1 MREGDVAA
9 TNDIRPQ
16 CRSGPASPPGFHPC
30 GGRIRAF
37 ALPGLAAFAGP
48 LVRKRTVA
56 LLGFAALLAVSLQA
70 HAQPAVTL
78 VSNTGQTTTSG
89 SNSFQSQPFT
99 TGGNSLGYTLTSVEL
114 EITAFVNNDT
124 IIRIVPSASSGE
136 PDLSDSTKFIA
147 LTSPSLTAGVLN
159 TFTAPADATLAA
171 NTTYHAYLTGT
182 GTNAPDHIGRTTS
195 NAEDSGGAVGWSIG
209 NTRYW
214 KSVAAGAWNTST
226 SALSRIK
233 INGYA
238 SAAPATVVPETWS
251 LKPSGLS
258 DGDQFRL
265 LFLSSTKRDG
275 SATDIATYN
284 TFVQTRAAA
293 GHTDIQAYSDGFT
306 VVGCT
311 EDVDARDNTGTTGAG
326 VPIHW
331 LNGNKVA
338 DDYADFYDEDWDEE
352 ANDKNELGNNG
363 PNTNNS
369 GNYPLT
375 GCDHDGTEDFSPGGT
390 SLALGTDDVTGGR
403 PNSSTSGH
411 SPLSGAIL
419 DPTTNRPMY
428 GLSAVFEVGTASS
441 TDATLSALVVNDG
454 TNDLTLDPSFASS
467 THVYTAAVG
476 NATTTVTLTV
486 TVNHTG
492 ASVTGVTLGGTAVSD
507 DEFIDGIT
515 ISSLVEGDNVIVV
528 TVTAEDAS
536 TQDYTVTVSRAR
548 RTTTTPTLPAEVEVA
563 NDWSLIPSGLVAGD
577 KFRLLFLSS
586 TKTDGTSYDIADYN
600 TFVQGRAAA
609 GHTDIRAYS
618 DGFRAVGCT
627 PDSDA
632 RDNTGTTG
640 TGVVIH
646 WLDGAKV
653 ADDNADFYNENWDN
667 EANDKNELGNNG
679 PNTSQSANYPLTGC
693 KHIGT
698 EAFSG
703 STSEALG
710 APGGSVRV
718 GRPNSSGSGHGP
730 IGSNQ
735 TTADTSN
742 RPMYGLSQV
751 FEVAAAVVTNTD
763 PVFMDGA
770 STSRDFDETIGNAA
784 VATASNI
791 GTAVTATDTDLR
803 RRAWPFPNL
812 PRLIGPRVDTLTYS
826 IAGADAGK
834 FGLITTN
841 GQIRTKV
848 GEKYDHEADSSYS
861 VTLTVTDGNGG
872 TDSIAVTL
880 NVEDRDEPPLA
891 PNAPTVTAT
900 SGSATSLDVSW
911 MVPTNTGRPTISN
924 YDLQYQKTTE
934 STWTNGPQ
942 NATSTSAAIGSLDAG
957 TAYRVQVRATNPEG
971 DGPWSGSGS
980 GTTGTAVTPG
990 VTVSESSLTVTEE
1003 DSTGDSYTV
1012 VLDSQPT
1019 ANVVVTV
1026 AGHSGTDVTPAP
1038 TPMTFTTVNWE
1049 TAQEVTVTAD
1059 DDADTT
1065 DDTVTL
1071 THSAAST
1078 DSDYGGIAI
1087 AEVAVTVEDN
1097 DTAQVTG
1104 VSAVPEGTM
1113 LLTVRWTRVSNA
1125 TGYQIQWKSGGQN
1138 YSSSR
1143 QAPVSSGS
1151 DTDRSLIGLANGTE
1165 YTIRMR
1171 AVRSGA
1177 NNGPWSDDAM
1187 GTPRAP
1193 GVTVSESSL
1202 TVTEEDA
1209 AGDSYTVVLKTR
1221 PTASVTVT
1229 VAGHAGTEV
1238 LPSPATLTF
1247 TRGNW
1252 ETAQTVNVTANN
1264 DADTTDD
1271 TVTLTHSAASTDSDY
1286 DGIAIAEVAV
1296 TVEDND
1302 TAQVTGVT
1310 VDSGNAQLVVGW
1322 DAVGNAT
1329 GYRVQWKSGGQ
1340 SYNTSRQAII
1350 ASGSTTSHT
1359 ISSLANGTEYTM
1371 RVKAVRTGA
1380 SDGPWSDDATG
1391 TPEVPTAPGVTL
1403 SKTALTVTEED
1414 ATGDS
1419 YTVVLDTLPTANVVV
1434 TVAGHAGTGV
1444 TLDTTTLTFTTV
1456 NWETAQEVTVT
1467 AGNDA
1472 DTAGETVTLTHSAAS
1487 TDSDY
1492 GGIAIAEVAVTVEDN
1507 DTAQVTG
1514 VTVDS
1519 GNAQLVVGWDAVGNA
1534 TGYRV
1539 QWKSGG
1545 QGYNNSRQATIASG
1559 STTSHTIPSLANGTE
1574 YTMRVRAVR
1583 TGANEGPWSDNA
1595 TGTPEVP
1602 TAPGVTLSKTSL
1614 TVTEEDATGDSYT
1627 VVLDT
1632 LPTANV
1638 VVTVAGHA
1646 GTDVTPAPTPLTF
1659 TTVNWETAQEVTV
1672 TAADDADTTDDT
1684 VTLTHSAA
1692 STDSDYGGIA
1702 IDEVAV
1708 TVEDND
1714 TAQVTGVRVDS
1725 GNAQLVVG
1733 WEAVGNAT
1741 GYRVQWKSGGQGY
1754 NNSRQATIASGSTTS
1769 HTISSLANGTEYTLR
1784 VRAVRTGANEGPWS
1798 DNATGTP
1805 EVPVAPGVT
1814 LSKTALTVIEED
1826 ATGDSY
1832 TVVLDTLP
1840 TAGVVVTV
1848 AGHAGTDVTAT
1859 STPLTFT
1866 TVNWET
1872 AQTVTV
1878 TAGNDADTADET
1890 VTLTHSAASTDSDYG
1905 GIAIADVTVTVEDND
1920 TSTATSTATS
1930 TPTISGPAQVGMTL
1944 TAGTDDIMDADGL
1957 TSVSYA
1963 YRWRKAGSDIDNATS
1978 SAYTLTPSDY
1988 GEKIRVRVDFTDDA
2002 GNPESLLSDE
2012 TPPVAPAAAACPTD
2026 DATVWC
2032 ATLTVG
2038 HRLEEALPGD
2048 FYVESA
2054 GFEAR
2059 SGRDPYGSVAPATFS
2074 HLGVDYTV
2082 SSLIGSGNDD
2092 AAFATTPNLPVDGAG
2107 LTLHVQTYGGE
2118 IDVALSGTFVEAPG
2132 VWYLENMSLTNPT
2145 DALSVVPLI
2154 RGQQVR
2160 YGRVLEPTDL
2170 DTEVTVR
2177 LSYANRPATSTP
2189 TITGTA
2195 QVGATLTADPSG
2207 ITDADGL
2214 SGASYTYRW
2223 IRVDGGTETAISGAT
2238 SETYVPVAADVGKQV
2253 KVEVTFTDDG
2263 SNEETL
2269 ASVAY
2274 PSGGT
2279 ITAVVGSVSVK
2290 FASSTYSATEGG
2302 SVTVMVQL
2310 SDTPASPVTIL
2321 LTRRN
2326 LGGATNADYSGF
2338 PTAGLT
2344 FGTSDTSQTFTLLA
2358 TDDSVDDDDESVEIG
2373 FGTLPSGVVEGSPAT
2388 ATVSLV
2394 DNDAAPPT
2402 VRFGAPSYTATE
2414 GGAAA
2419 TVTVELSEAVG
2430 SSTII
2435 PLTPTNRDGATNAD
2449 YTGVPPN
2456 VTFGASQT
2464 STTFRVT
2471 AVDDSDNDRGESVRI
2486 GFGTLPPGVAAGSP
2500 ATATVALEDNDAW
2513 QPPTV
2518 SFGAATYTAT
2528 EGGGAVT
2535 VTVEVDRAE
2544 VPFTLPLTR
2553 DGQGGATSSDY
2564 SGVPTSVVF
2573 AESDTVKS
2581 FTVTAV
2587 DDEVDD
2593 DGESVVIGFGSPLPS
2608 GLSLRIGSPSEA
2620 TVELVDNDVPSA
2632 SGALR
2637 LAQGGGVYGGSYG
2650 RLQVYHDGQWGLVC
2664 EGSFGREEAQVAC
2677 RQLGFADG
2685 EEGFGGAGS
2694 GGLPFWLKGVQCQ
2707 GTESRLVNCL
2717 HRGLQEHSCGSFDIA
2732 GVECSRTPL
2741 SVMDARVSGA
2751 LLTLVYDAALD
2762 GGSVPSGGDFVV
2774 LAGPPGSGS
2783 AVPVTAVTVA
2793 GDTVALTLARGVLP
2807 HEAVRLSYLVAPMH
2821 PVQDASGVPAAPLA
2835 DTVVRNETPPLF
2847 MDAADA
2853 VVSLAEIGVLA
2864 AHRPSVDLSPWLA
2877 DAGAS
2882 APLGRLDLSSREV
2895 ADLSALAGLT
2905 ALRVLNL
2912 ADNAVAD
2919 LAPLSGL
2926 SGLRVLDLSSNA
2938 VSDLGPLAGLT
2949 GLERLDLS
2957 GNRIVDVSALSGL
2970 TGLEVVLL
2978 DGNRVA
2984 DVLPLWSL
2992 QGLVHLGLS
3001 DNRIAEVGLL
3011 AELGSLKRLDLGGN
3025 RVSDVT
3031 PLGDLSQLVWLRL
3044 PGNPVSDT
3052 APLGRLTLL
3061 RWLWLDDGGAALAPN
3076 GDGRAAALWIERL
3089 SPEASR

>member
-1 MREGDVAA
+1 MREAQVAA
-9 TNDIRPQ
+9 SNDIRRQ
-16 CRSGPASPPGFHPC
+16 CGSGPESGPAFGSRV
-30 GGRIRAF
+30 GRIRAF
-37 ALPGLAAFAGP
+37 ALPGLAAVADRLRQVPRRGSTSAAGP
-48 LVRKRTVA
+48 ARLLDNGSTPVSRRQPEPLLPGAGETPQPDRNRARRPARARRVGGA
-56 LLGFAALLAVSLQA
+56 LLPALAAIIAVSLSVQG
-70 HAQPAVTL
+70 HAQTSVPHDWGLKPGGLGTGDEFRLLFVSSTLRNGTSSTIGDYDTHVQTAAANGHADIQGYSALFKAVGCTSTTNARDHTGTRYTATDTGVVIRWLGGAKVADDYEDFYDGDWDSSLPRSQTGASISTTL
-78 VSNTGQTTTSG
+78 ANGVITGCNDNGTKSGSELGDTGNVTQSDPSNNTGLAGNTTSPN
-89 SNSFQSQPFT
+89 NSRKVY
-99 TGGNSLGYTLTSVEL
+99 G
-114 EITAFVNNDT
+114 
-124 IIRIVPSASSGE
+124 
-136 PDLSDSTKFIA
+136 LSPVF
-147 LTSPSLTAGVLN
+147 
-159 TFTAPADATLAA
+159 
-171 NTTYHAYLTGT
+171 
-182 GTNAPDHIGRTTS
+182 R
-195 NAEDSGGAVGWSIG
+195 
-209 NTRYW
+209 
-214 KSVAAGAWNTST
+214 VAA
-226 SALSRIK
+226 
-233 INGYA
+233 
-238 SAAPATVVPETWS
+238 PPPDPTVVPETWS

-258 DGDQFRL
+258 LGDEFRL

-275 SATDIATYN
+275 SSTDIATYN

-311 EDVDARDNTGTTGAG
+311 EDVDARDNTYTIGTG

-352 ANDKNELGNNG
+352 GHNQNKNELGENG

-390 SLALGTDDVTGGR
+390 ALALGTDDVTGGR

-454 TNDLTLDPSFASS
+454 TNDLTLTPTFASS
-467 THVYTAAVG
+467 TDMYTAAVG

-486 TVNHTG
+486 TVNDAG
-492 ASVTGVTLGGTAVSD
+492 ARVTGVTLGGTAVSD

-515 ISSLVEGDNVIVV
+515 IPSLVEGDNVIVV

-618 DGFRAVGCT
+618 GGFRSVGCT
-627 PDSDA
+627 ADSDA

-646 WLDGAKV
+646 WLDGTKV

-735 TTADTSN
+735 TTADTNN

-803 RRAWPFPNL
+803 RGAWPFPNL
-812 PRLIGPRVDTLTYS
+812 PPLIGPRVDTLTYS

-1026 AGHSGTDVTPAP
+1026 AGHAGTEVTPAP
-1038 TPMTFTTVNWE
+1038 TLTFTTVNWE
-1049 TAQEVTVTAD
+1049 TAQEVTVTAGT
-1059 DDADTT
+1059 DADTT

-1104 VSAVPEGTM
+1104 VRAVPEGTM

-1247 TRGNW
+1247 TRANW

-1380 SDGPWSDDATG
+1380 SDGPWSEDATG

-1467 AGNDA
+1467 ASDDA

-1492 GGIAIAEVAVTVEDN
+1492 GGIAIANVTVTVEDN
-1507 DTAQVTG
+1507 DTAQVMG

-1672 TAADDADTTDDT
+1672 TAADDADATDDT

-1702 IDEVAV
+1702 IADVTV

-1714 TAQVTGVRVDS
+1714 TAQVTGVTVDS

-1733 WEAVGNAT
+1733 WDAVGNAT

-1754 NNSRQATIASGSTTS
+1754 NNSRQATIASGSTRN

-1848 AGHAGTDVTAT
+1848 AGHSGTDVTAT

-1963 YRWRKAGSDIDNATS
+1963 YRWRKAGSDIDTATS

-2012 TPPVAPAAAACPTD
+2012 TLPVAPAAATCPTD

-2082 SSLIGSGNDD
+2082 TSVFGSGNDD

-2223 IRVDGGTETAISGAT
+2223 IRVDGGTETPISGAT
-2238 SETYVPVAADVGKQV
+2238 SDTYVPVAADVGRQV
-2253 KVEVTFTDDG
+2253 KVEVTFADDG
-2263 SNEETL
+2263 DNTETL
-2269 ASVAY
+2269 ESDPY

-2279 ITAVVGSVSVK
+2279 IIAAVVGSVSVK

-2302 SVTVMVQL
+2302 SVTVRVQL
-2310 SDTPASPVTIL
+2310 SDTPASPVTIP
-2321 LTRRN
+2321 LTRTN

-2338 PTAGLT
+2338 PPAGLT

-2414 GGAAA
+2414 GGADA

-2430 SSTII
+2430 SSTTI
-2435 PLTPTNRDGATNAD
+2435 PLTPTNRGGATDAD
-2449 YTGVPPN
+2449 YTGVPLN
-2456 VTFGASQT
+2456 VTFGAAQT
-2464 STTFRVT
+2464 STTFTVT

-2486 GFGTLPPGVAAGSP
+2486 GFGTAAAGCGSRQSRDRDRGAGGQRRL
-2500 ATATVALEDNDAW
+2500 ATADGVVRVVDVHGDGGRRRGDGDGRGGPGGSAVHVAPDARRAGRRDERRLLGRAV
-2513 QPPTV
+2513 QRRVPRI
-2518 SFGAATYTAT
+2518 GYG
-2528 EGGGAVT
+2528 EELHGDGGG
-2535 VTVEVDRAE
+2535 R
-2544 VPFTLPLTR
+2544 
-2553 DGQGGATSSDY
+2553 QGGRRRRERGHRLRRPAAGWSEPEDRQSVRGDGATRRQRRAVGVGRAAPGGRRRIVRSAAGVPRRPVG
-2564 SGVPTSVVF
+2564 SGVRR
-2573 AESDTVKS
+2573 D
-2581 FTVTAV
+2581 
-2587 DDEVDD
+2587 
-2593 DGESVVIGFGSPLPS
+2593 
-2608 GLSLRIGSPSEA
+2608 LRP
-2620 TVELVDNDVPSA
+2620 
-2632 SGALR
+2632 R
-2637 LAQGGGVYGGSYG
+2637 
-2650 RLQVYHDGQWGLVC
+2650 
-2664 EGSFGREEAQVAC
+2664 
-2677 RQLGFADG
+2677 
-2685 EEGFGGAGS
+2685 GGAG
-2694 GGLPFWLKGVQCQ
+2694 
-2707 GTESRLVNCL
+2707 
-2717 HRGLQEHSCGSFDIA
+2717 
-2732 GVECSRTPL
+2732 
-2741 SVMDARVSGA
+2741 
-2751 LLTLVYDAALD
+2751 
-2762 GGSVPSGGDFVV
+2762 
-2774 LAGPPGSGS
+2774 
-2783 AVPVTAVTVA
+2783 
-2793 GDTVALTLARGVLP
+2793 
-2807 HEAVRLSYLVAPMH
+2807 
-2821 PVQDASGVPAAPLA
+2821 GVPAARLRGRRGGLRRRRLGRSAVLA
-2835 DTVVRNETPPLF
+2835 ERRAVRRHRVAAGGLRASGSAGALLRVVRHRRRGVLG
-2847 MDAADA
+2847 DAA
-2853 VVSLAEIGVLA
+2853 V
-2864 AHRPSVDLSPWLA
+2864 
-2877 DAGAS
+2877 
-2882 APLGRLDLSSREV
+2882 
-2895 ADLSALAGLT
+2895 
-2905 ALRVLNL
+2905 
-2912 ADNAVAD
+2912 
-2919 LAPLSGL
+2919 
-2926 SGLRVLDLSSNA
+2926 
-2938 VSDLGPLAGLT
+2938 
-2949 GLERLDLS
+2949 
-2957 GNRIVDVSALSGL
+2957 
-2970 TGLEVVLL
+2970 
-2978 DGNRVA
+2978 
-2984 DVLPLWSL
+2984 
-2992 QGLVHLGLS
+2992 
-3001 DNRIAEVGLL
+3001 
-3011 AELGSLKRLDLGGN
+3011 
-3025 RVSDVT
+3025 
-3031 PLGDLSQLVWLRL
+3031 
-3044 PGNPVSDT
+3044 
-3052 APLGRLTLL
+3052 
-3061 RWLWLDDGGAALAPN
+3061 
-3076 GDGRAAALWIERL
+3076 GDGRACLGRAADARLRCRAGRRLGAVGRRLRGARRSAGECGGGAGDGGDGGRRHGRAGAGAPGAAARDGAPELPGGAHAPGAGRLGRARGTACGHGRAQRDAAAVHGRGRCSRFIGRNRRAGGAPAFGGPVAVAGRRGRLGAARAAGPVVAGGRGPLGAGGTDGAAGAEPRGQRGRGRRPAVGADGPACAGPVVERDRGPGSACRTDGPRTPGPL
-3089 SPEASR
+3089 GQPYRGRLGAVGTDGPGGAAAGRQPHRRRAAAVVASGAGAPGAVGQPD

>member
-1 MREGDVAA
+1 M
-9 TNDIRPQ
+9 
-16 CRSGPASPPGFHPC
+16 
-30 GGRIRAF
+30 
-37 ALPGLAAFAGP
+37 
-48 LVRKRTVA
+48 
-56 LLGFAALLAVSLQA
+56 
-70 HAQPAVTL
+70 
-78 VSNTGQTTTSG
+78 
-89 SNSFQSQPFT
+89 
-99 TGGNSLGYTLTSVEL
+99 
-114 EITAFVNNDT
+114 
-124 IIRIVPSASSGE
+124 
-136 PDLSDSTKFIA
+136 
-147 LTSPSLTAGVLN
+147 
-159 TFTAPADATLAA
+159 
-171 NTTYHAYLTGT
+171 
-182 GTNAPDHIGRTTS
+182 
-195 NAEDSGGAVGWSIG
+195 
-209 NTRYW
+209 
-214 KSVAAGAWNTST
+214 
-226 SALSRIK
+226 
-233 INGYA
+233 
-238 SAAPATVVPETWS
+238 VPETWS

-258 DGDQFRL
+258 LGDEFRL
-265 LFLSSTKRDG
+265 LFLSSTKRNG

-306 VVGCT
+306 AVGCT
-311 EDVDARDNTGTTGAG
+311 EDVDARDNTYTIGTG

-352 ANDKNELGNNG
+352 GHNQNKNELGENG

-618 DGFRAVGCT
+618 GGFRAVGCT
-627 PDSDA
+627 ADSDA

-646 WLDGAKV
+646 WLDGVKV

-803 RRAWPFPNL
+803 RGAWPFPNL

-880 NVEDRDEPPLA
+880 NVEDQDEPPLA

-1038 TPMTFTTVNWE
+1038 TPLTFTTVNWE
-1049 TAQEVTVTAD
+1049 TAQEVTVTAGND
-1059 DDADTT
+1059 TNTADE
-1065 DDTVTL
+1065 TVTL

-1087 AEVAVTVEDN
+1087 DEVAVTVEDN

-1104 VSAVPEGTM
+1104 VRAVPEGTM

-1177 NNGPWSDDAM
+1177 NNGPWSDDTM

-1247 TRGNW
+1247 TRANW

-1380 SDGPWSDDATG
+1380 SDGPWSDNATG

-1403 SKTALTVTEED
+1403 SKTSLTVTEED

-1434 TVAGHAGTGV
+1434 TVAGHAGTDV
-1444 TLDTTTLTFTTV
+1444 TLTSTPLTFTTV

-1467 AGNDA
+1467 ASDDA

-1492 GGIAIAEVAVTVEDN
+1492 GGIAIADVTVTVEDN

-1559 STTSHTIPSLANGTE
+1559 STRNHTIP
-1574 YTMRVRAVR
+1574 
-1583 TGANEGPWSDNA
+1583 
-1595 TGTPEVP
+1595 
-1602 TAPGVTLSKTSL
+1602 
-1614 TVTEEDATGDSYT
+1614 
-1627 VVLDT
+1627 
-1632 LPTANV
+1632 
-1638 VVTVAGHA
+1638 
-1646 GTDVTPAPTPLTF
+1646 
-1659 TTVNWETAQEVTV
+1659 
-1672 TAADDADTTDDT
+1672 
-1684 VTLTHSAA
+1684 
-1692 STDSDYGGIA
+1692 
-1702 IDEVAV
+1702 
-1708 TVEDND
+1708 
-1714 TAQVTGVRVDS
+1714 
-1725 GNAQLVVG
+1725 
-1733 WEAVGNAT
+1733 
-1741 GYRVQWKSGGQGY
+1741 
-1754 NNSRQATIASGSTTS
+1754 
-1769 HTISSLANGTEYTLR
+1769 SLANGTEYTLR
-1784 VRAVRTGANEGPWS
+1784 VRAVRSGANEGPWS

-1848 AGHAGTDVTAT
+1848 AGHSGTDVTAT

-1930 TPTISGPAQVGMTL
+1930 TPTISGPAQVGRTL
-1944 TAGTDDIMDADGL
+1944 SVGTDGIVDPDGL
-1957 TSVSYA
+1957 TSPTYGYQWIRVDGSLETDIGTATTTSTYTPGADDLGKKLKVRVSFMDDA
-1963 YRWRKAGSDIDNATS
+1963 SNLETRLSAETSVVVPAASTHCPADSLWCGTLTTGVSAGRSLIGLGTDAGSDA
-1978 SAYTLTPSDY
+1978 
-1988 GEKIRVRVDFTDDA
+1988 EDF
-2002 GNPESLLSDE
+2002 
-2012 TPPVAPAAAACPTD
+2012 
-2026 DATVWC
+2026 
-2032 ATLTVG
+2032 
-2038 HRLEEALPGD
+2038 
-2048 FYVESA
+2048 
-2054 GFEAR
+2054 
-2059 SGRDPYGSVAPATFS
+2059 GSVSPPTFTHS
-2074 HLGVDYTV
+2074 HLGTYTFRQ
-2082 SSLIGSGNDD
+2082 I
-2092 AAFATTPNLPVDGAG
+2092 FATEGTGGNLLFQTSPPLPDDGAG
-2107 LTLHVQTYGGE
+2107 LTLHVQTITGERDFPFDEAVSYGS
-2118 IDVALSGTFVEAPG
+2118 VTFLSDGKLWRLGDLHSVSCTDHSGLPLLRGGYSRCDAP
-2132 VWYLENMSLTNPT
+2132 YELT
-2145 DALSVVPLI
+2145 D
-2154 RGQQVR
+2154 
-2160 YGRVLEPTDL
+2160 E
-2170 DTEVTVR
+2170 DTEIGLR

-2214 SGASYTYRW
+2214 TGASYTYRW

-2238 SETYVPVAADVGKQV
+2238 SDTYVPVAADVGKQV

-2263 SNEETL
+2263 GNIETL
-2269 ASVAY
+2269 ESGPY

-2279 ITAVVGSVSVK
+2279 IIAAVVGSVSVK

-2310 SDTPASPVTIL
+2310 SDTPASQVTIP
-2321 LTRRN
+2321 LTRTN

-2430 SSTII
+2430 SSTTI
-2435 PLTPTNRDGATNAD
+2435 PLTPTNRGGATNAD

-2456 VTFGASQT
+2456 VTFGASQR
-2464 STTFRVT
+2464 STTFTVT

-2486 GFGTLPPGVAAGSP
+2486 GFGTLPSGVVEGSP

-2564 SGVPTSVVF
+2564 SGVPSSVVF
-2573 AESDTVKS
+2573 RGSDTAKS

-2587 DDEVDD
+2587 DDEVND
-2593 DGESVVIGFGSPLPS
+2593 DGESVVIGIGSPLPE

-2620 TVELVDNDVPSA
+2620 TVRLVDNDVPA
-2632 SGALR
+2632 PSGALR
-2637 LAQGGGVYGGSYG
+2637 LVGGDGSYG

-2664 EGSFGREEAQVAC
+2664 EGNFGREEAQVAC

-2707 GTESRLVNCL
+2707 GTESRLVNCS
-2717 HRGLQEHSCGSFDIA
+2717 HRVLQEHSCGSFDIA
-2732 GVECSRTPL
+2732 GVACSRTPL
-2741 SVMDARVSGA
+2741 SVLDARVAGA

-2774 LAGPPGSGS
+2774 LAGPPGSAA
-2783 AVPVTAVTVA
+2783 AVPVTAVTVDGA
-2793 GDTVALTLARGVLP
+2793 TVALALARPVLP

-2835 DTVVRNETPPLF
+2835 DTVVRNETPPLSA
-2847 MDAADA
+2847 DAADA
-2853 VVSLAEIGVLA
+2853 VVALAEIGVPA
-2864 AHRPSVDLSPWLA
+2864 AHRPSLDLSPWLA
-2877 DAGAS
+2877 DGGAS
-2882 APLGRLDLSSREV
+2882 APLGRLDLSSRAV
-2895 ADLSALAGLT
+2895 ADLSVLAGLT

-2926 SGLRVLDLSSNA
+2926 TGLRVLDLSSNA
-2938 VSDLGPLAGLT
+2938 IADLGPLAGLT

-2957 GNRIVDVSALSGL
+2957 GNRIADVSALSGL
-2970 TGLEVVLL
+2970 TGLEVLLL

-3025 RVSDVT
+3025 RVSDVS